1 MSNKRIDARRAR
13 AGALVLSLLMG
24 LPARAEFSSSSRGAT
39 AAGFLQLGV
48 GARAVAMGEAYS
60 AVADDA
66 TALYWNPAAMTQ
78 IKGGSLTLMHA
89 SYLESSYF
97 DYGGYARNTGRSA
110 VGMGLQY
117 FSAGAITQTDAAGA
131 ETGKFTPYDLAA
143 SLGYARKFGGCA
155 VGLSVK
161 FIQSRILKTARAV
174 AADVGLLSPAYFDGR
189 VKVAFTATNI
199 GGTMKFDQTKE
210 KLPLTLRAGSA
221 YRPSARWLLSLDAV
235 MPRDD
240 RPYAAAGAEFKLVES
255 EDKYASRQFHG
266 EGWSFAGRAGFN
278 TQTLGGIDGFTGLSF
293 GMGIDS
299 GRYAMDYA
307 FVPFGGVGQAHRLS
321 LHYHFGE
328 DE

>member
-1 MSNKRIDARRAR
+1 MRNNPFDARRAK
-13 AGALVLSLLMG
+13 AGAILLSLLIG
-24 LPARAEFSSSSRGAT
+24 LPARADFSSSSRGAT
-39 AAGFLQLGV
+39 AADFLQLGV

-78 IKGGSLTLMHA
+78 IKGGSMTLMHA

-97 DYGGYARNTGRSA
+97 EYGGYARNTGRGA

-117 FSAGAITQTDAAGA
+117 FSAGSITQTDAAGA
-131 ETGKFTPYDLAA
+131 ESGRFTPYDLAA
-143 SLGYARKFGGCA
+143 SLGYAHTFGGYA
-155 VGLSVK
+155 VGLSAK
-161 FIQSRILKTARAV
+161 FIQSKILKTAKTGAV
-174 AADVGLLSPAYFDGR
+174 DVGLLSPSYFDGR
-189 VKVAFTATNI
+189 LKVAFTATNI
-199 GGTMKFDQTKE
+199 GGTMKFDQAKE
-210 KLPLTLRAGSA
+210 KLPLMLRAGSA
-221 YRPSARWLLSLDAV
+221 YRPSARWLLSLDTV

-240 RPYAAAGAEFKLVES
+240 RPYAAAGAEYKLVQT

-278 TQTLGGIDGFTGLSF
+278 TQTLGGIDGFTGISF

-328 DE
+328 ND